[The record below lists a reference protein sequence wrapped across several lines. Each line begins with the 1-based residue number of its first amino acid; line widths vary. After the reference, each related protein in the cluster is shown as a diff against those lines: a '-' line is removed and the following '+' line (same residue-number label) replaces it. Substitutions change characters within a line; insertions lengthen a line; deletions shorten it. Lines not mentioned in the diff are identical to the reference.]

1 MNLIERLTDAG
12 MANKVFTNADVKRVL
27 NGTPASRYAFIN
39 KALKKNQIIQLKRG
53 IYVMSQKYAREN
65 FSQFNIASQMI
76 PHSYVSLES
85 ALSFHGWTPEGVP
98 VISSVIHQGRS
109 KTFDTPLGEYQY
121 RFIPVNQYE
130 FLTGV
135 LRKTMN
141 EQPFLIASPL
151 RALMDLVYEKK
162 LDWQGID
169 FLLESLRIEI
179 DSLFSLKQ
187 DDFKKIKSV
196 YRSKRVLAFIN
207 QLEDSIIHYGSF
219 DYSTK
224 TKRS

>member
-12 MANKVFTNADVKRVL
+12 MANKVFTHADVKRVL

-85 ALSFHGWTPEGVP
+85 ALSFHGWIPEKVT
-98 VISSVIHQGRS
+98 VISSVIHHGRT
-109 KTFDTPLGEYQY
+109 KAFNTPLGEFQY
-121 RFIPVNQYE
+121 YFIPVQKYE

-135 LRKTMN
+135 MRINQQQK
-141 EQPFLIASPL
+141 PFLVASAL
-151 RALMDLVYEKK
+151 RALMDLIYERNIE
-162 LDWQGID
+162 WQGLDLII
-169 FLLESLRIEI
+169 ESFRIEL
-179 DSLFSLKQ
+179 DHLLTLKKT
-187 DDFKKIKSV
+187 DFNEIKRV
-196 YRSKRVLAFIN
+196 YRSKRILKFIR
-207 QLEDSIIHYGSF
+207 QLEDSIIHHG
-219 DYSTK
+219 
-224 TKRS
+224 